1 MIEPQHFNDSL
12 FSFIRQ
18 SPTAFHAAAI
28 VRDALLAHGFELLDE
43 GESWELKQPGA
54 YLVIRNG
61 SLIAFRCGEGSKLSD
76 GFRIIGAH
84 TDSPSLQLKP
94 RIKAKN
100 KGYFQIGVEKYG
112 GALLHTWFDRELS
125 LAGSVAAFDNQGAI
139 KTCLLDFKKPLLYI
153 PSLAI
158 HLNREANEELKI
170 NVQNEMV
177 PVLAQNRIKSEE
189 QWQEL
194 LIEKLKEHY
203 PETDFQSVIGFDLF
217 CYDPSGPAYFGVADE
232 FISAPRLD
240 NLLSCFIG
248 LQTMLDHAEGSCQP
262 NTMLIFTNHEE
273 IGSTSSSGALGNF
286 ADMVLSRICADP
298 DTAGRCRH
306 HSFLLSLD
314 NAHATH
320 PNFSEKSDPDHQ
332 VELNRGPVIKI
343 NSSQRYCTN
352 AQSAALFRVICSE
365 AGVEHQNFVMR
376 SDMACGSTIGPLATA
391 GLGLTGV
398 DVGAPTW
405 AMHAIRDVTGTL
417 DPELLYRSANHFFKR
432 DKLPSMDMY
441 MSTGATLW

>member
-1 MIEPQHFNDSL
+1 MTPNGFNDSL

-18 SPTAFHAAAI
+18 SPTPFHA
-28 VRDALLAHGFELLDE
+28 VGVVHECLRKHGFSLLDE
-43 GESWELKQPGA
+43 GAPWQLAHPGS

-61 SLIAFRCGEGSKLSD
+61 SLIAFRLGEGSALSD

-94 RIKAKN
+94 RVRATGKH
-100 KGYFQIGVEKYG
+100 YFQIGVEKYG

-125 LAGSVAAFDNQGAI
+125 VAGRVAAYDTQGELH
-139 KTCLLDFKKPLLYI
+139 TRLLDFKKPLVYI

-177 PVLAQNRIKSEE
+177 PVLAQHHLKSEE
-189 QWQEL
+189 QWHEL
-194 LIEKLKEHY
+194 LIQTLNERY
-203 PETDFQSVIGFDLF
+203 PGTDFKSILASDLF
-217 CYDPSGPAYFGVADE
+217 CYDPTGPSNFGVADE

-248 LQTMLDHAEGSCQP
+248 LRAMLEAAAGSCQP

-286 ADMVLSRICADP
+286 ADMVLSRICDGLE
-298 DTAGRCRH
+298 TAGRCRH

-314 NAHATH
+314 NAHAHH
-320 PNFSEKSDPDHQ
+320 PNFSEKSDPDHL

-352 AQSAALFRVICSE
+352 AQSAALFRIICSE
-365 AGVEHQNFVMR
+365 AGVEPQDFVMR

-417 DPELLYRSANHFFKR
+417 DPELLFRSASHFFKR
-432 DKLPSMDMY
+432 DRLPTIGPETS
-441 MSTGATLW
+441 GL